1 MNVPPRTRMWYK
13 LARKKR
19 ETETGKEKKKS
30 DGKPEKCNKN
40 TKARMD
46 EKKVPDAQVRVF
58 EVEEKQNARCDDSDG
73 PERGYPGKRAR
84 ADRRWTCIQ
93 AFRAH
98 L

>member
-1 MNVPPRTRMWYK
+1 MWYK

-46 EKKVPDAQVRVF
+46 EKKVPDAQARVF
-58 EVEEKQNARCDDSDG
+58 EVEESRTRDVIDDSGG
-73 PERGYPGKRAR
+73 PEREYPGERAR
-84 ADRRWTCIQ
+84 ADRRWICIQ

>member
-13 LARKKR
+13 LARKKSQEER
-19 ETETGKEKKKS
+19 TEKS
-30 DGKPEKCNKN
+30 DESSRKCNKN

-73 PERGYPGKRAR
+73 PERGYPGERAR